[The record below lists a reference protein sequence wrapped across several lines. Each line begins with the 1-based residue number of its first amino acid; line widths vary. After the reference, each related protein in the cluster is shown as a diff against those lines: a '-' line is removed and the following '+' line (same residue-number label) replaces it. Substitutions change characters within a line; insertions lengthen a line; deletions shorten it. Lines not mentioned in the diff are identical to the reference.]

1 MAGSL
6 KGQSVAFFVL
16 FLFVFAPFT
25 SLAPSASFDVLEE
38 ATAPNLVGEN
48 TPVIVDIRPG
58 QTSQNPFELTVPS
71 STGTIT
77 HLDMTMQSVPLQNSQ
92 TLLWQGA
99 SAWNHQDATHSNTY
113 SQSGLL
119 TGSGSSPGYDF
130 NNGAQG
136 WTFSNTLSSR
146 ITTPACGYN
155 GSSGGSIR
163 THGGSTFATSPVID
177 LANRVNIPFNAW
189 VHEGRS
195 GCGETPDSGENLQFK
210 YKNANSQW
218 ITFHTFQAAG
228 FGGTPQSNF
237 QFSATLP
244 AAALHTNS
252 QFRIQQTSGSGG
264 GSTCCDFWFIDDV
277 KIVVPPVTTWL
288 SPSFGYNTSNSF
300 SLAEGPYAPMY
311 INADLPENSV
321 ISWTLIDEVTGE
333 NISGFEGVNGTRIH
347 LDALEWDEYGSMRL
361 LLELSGSSTNAMPII
376 ESISA
381 GGLITEE
388 FTTDPSNRGWS
399 VTNASIL
406 ARGLTSTNNSTVTSP
421 WFANNAPMAG
431 YLVSAVMSEYDAYV
445 RHHSTDNWTLISLP
459 YTGTLEAN
467 EHSFQ
472 LQFVHNSSTPSLLD
486 KVQVTLQTGTK
497 AIAPSLD
504 INNDGID
511 EWGSEDVRIGSWGF
525 QDKFDSGEYS
535 TGSSFGFSGIA
546 STSAWIPTSELGSFG
561 LGVSSEN
568 GNLTGVSLRVG
579 SSTIVS
585 KTIDGSTVSHLQLNT
600 SELDSL
606 EAALSS
612 QSGIL
617 YHMGEGFALVEI
629 EAYGNGFATFSNL
642 AVSYNTSVS
651 ISADEQSPLV
661 MAANSATRTV
671 SATPSITFPFTGLSN
686 GKIMVEVTD
695 LGFSEDVETGTA
707 SIDNA
712 TWPMTPSQRW
722 MSFSTTFNI
731 DEDSTATLVRFDVQG
746 ELNHATWLLP
756 IGGGT
761 PLGQGDS
768 HLVELHPT
776 EPLKVTSISSTMS
789 EMTVQFRMEQGWDD
803 EQHLSV
809 SMRVVL
815 DNDVVS
821 RPSQSFW
828 GGAGLQALEND
839 LVIKSVLITDD
850 NGPVPSS
857 KEYLAAGTGLNFSI
871 DIGYEGVDGIDSFA
885 DGDAEVQLWQGS
897 TMVANTTSLD
907 VDTWNVSDAAP
918 FTFGDLGWTVRV
930 IPLEGGDITNDSEQI
945 RSFKIDPTSPSVIF
959 SSVDWYDHRIASTSQ
974 TVQFQILDPV
984 LLPSNVQVMLW
995 REWADDTD
1003 LNGLPSADEYNSRS
1017 LIIPTD
1023 LTVST
1028 GLYTL
1033 LFDDSMGSLG
1043 QKVAGYL
1050 VGNDASG
1057 QPLQDGGTS
1066 ADGEH
1071 LFMYQLGP
1079 DGPPTLSSNAMSW
1092 NNGVQSWL
1100 HPGQPYTLRVDMS
1113 EPNGASDLTTVE
1125 IQLASNI
1132 LTSPLSFTWDFV
1144 TDSCTSNSIHLIIH
1158 SCDMLALNG
1167 AQAGPYEKDTRLI
1180 ADLELAW
1187 TTPDLGDTF
1196 REPSVRIVDRAGQE
1210 VLQTFPA
1217 LRWRFS
1223 PALTIPQ
1230 ETVSLVLTQGSSLED
1245 GARIPPNSPFELTGG
1260 LVFEKTT
1267 TMPAFNCSVDV
1278 MFAGQT
1284 YSVQTYDGIWNV
1296 PLVSPSTSGTIPLT
1310 WSVGCLPPQG
1320 VDSTAK
1326 ESSVKWMIVDG
1337 LGPEPKEVQTPRP
1350 GAILSAD
1357 EHEVTI
1363 VLSEEGGIDY
1373 ESLRLVWWVEDTVTG
1388 DYIRGGEAPFLL
1400 QGTEIS
1406 GLNIVGTGTMDLS
1419 VITDEMLIDLLTV
1432 NVLIEGRDLAGN
1444 QVLGANGDSSGNA
1457 VTSWL
1462 MEWRRPT
1469 FDLDNPAVQYSR
1481 LNVKEGETTAVQIF
1495 VMNTGTLDGS
1505 TSATISVVR
1514 ADGTTSLLRNANVEV
1529 AEGSVGTILLDWGP
1543 EKEGLQW
1550 IEVVLENGERA
1561 NGPSIDV
1568 RPQREPSFTE
1578 SVFGEV
1584 NPVLGSVGLLL
1595 AVGIIGALLLMAR
1608 NATVRRGSKSEI
1620 EWDEYSDY
1628 LEDEEEEFE
1637 DPDADLL
1644 VPEAAAATTAAAT
1657 STAPTDGW
1665 TQGADGVWWWQDP
1678 NDSSWWYKDANGEI
1692 LQYK

>member
-1 MAGSL
+1 MEGR
-6 KGQSVAFFVL
+6 SVAFFVL

-25 SLAPSASFDVLEE
+25 SLAPAASFDTLEE
-38 ATAPNLVGEN
+38 VATPSFVGEN
-48 TPVIVDIRPG
+48 TPVSVDIRPG
-58 QTSQNPFELTVPS
+58 QSSQNPFELTLPS
-71 STGTIT
+71 STGSIT
-77 HLDMTMQSVPLQNSQ
+77 NLEMTMQSTPLQNSQ

-99 SAWNHQDATHSNTY
+99 SAWDHLDANHSNTF
-113 SQSGLL
+113 SQSGSL
-119 TGSGSSPGYDF
+119 TGSGTSPGYDF
-130 NNGAQG
+130 NNGPQG
-136 WTFSNTLSSR
+136 WTFSNSYSGR
-146 ITTPACGYN
+146 VTTPACGYN

-163 THGGSTFATSPVID
+163 TYAGSTYATSPVID
-177 LANRVNIPFNAW
+177 LAYRTNIEFNAW

-195 GCGETPDSGENLQFK
+195 GCGETPDSGENLQFQ
-210 YKNANSQW
+210 YKDATGNWN
-218 ITFHTFQAAG
+218 TFRTFNG
-228 FGGTPQSNF
+228 GGTVTSNF
-237 QFSATLP
+237 QFATTLP
-244 AAALHTNS
+244 SGAYHSNFQVRLH
-252 QFRIQQTSGSGG
+252 QTSGS
-264 GSTCCDFWFIDDV
+264 STCCDFWFIDDI
-277 KIVVPPVTTWL
+277 KIVLPPVTEWT
-288 SPSFGYNTSNSF
+288 SPTFGYNTSNSF
-300 SLAEGPYAPMY
+300 SLTQGPYAPMY
-311 INADLPENSV
+311 INADFPENSFL
-321 ISWTLIDEVTGE
+321 SWTLIDDVTGE
-333 NISGFEGVNGTRIH
+333 NVSGFESINGTRVH
-347 LDALEWDEYGSMRL
+347 LDAVDWEEYGSLRL
-361 LLELSGSSTNAMPII
+361 RLELVGSGTNAMPVV

-381 GGLITEE
+381 GGLMTEE
-388 FTTDPSNRGWS
+388 FTTDPSDRGWS
-399 VTNASIL
+399 VINATNL
-406 ARGLTSTNNSTVTSP
+406 AGSLTSLNNSTVTSP

-431 YLVSAVMSEYDAYV
+431 YLVSAVSNEYDAYV
-445 RHHSTDNWTLISLP
+445 RHHISDNWTLISLP
-459 YTGTLEAN
+459 HTGSLEAN

-472 LQFVHNSSTPSLLD
+472 LQFVHNSTSPSLLD
-486 KVQVTLQTGTK
+486 KVQVTLQTGGKTT
-497 AIAPSLD
+497 APSLD
-504 INNDGID
+504 LDNDGID
-511 EWGSEDVRIGSWGF
+511 EWGGGDVRIGSWGF
-525 QDKFDSGEYS
+525 QNVFNSGEHS

-546 STSAWIPTSELGSFG
+546 STSAWIPTSELSSFG

-568 GNLTGVSLRVG
+568 GNMTGISLRIG
-579 SSTIVS
+579 GTTIVS
-585 KTIDGSTVSHLQLNT
+585 KTIDGDTAYHLQLNS
-600 SELDSL
+600 SELDL
-606 EAALSS
+606 VEAALAS
-612 QSGIL
+612 QSGVL
-617 YHMGEGFALVEI
+617 YHMNEGFASVDI

-642 AVSYNTSVS
+642 AVPYNTSLS

-661 MAANSATRTV
+661 MAANAATRSV
-671 SATPSITFPFTGLSN
+671 GANPSVTFPFTGLSN
-686 GKIMVEVTD
+686 GKIIVELTD
-695 LGFSEDVETGTA
+695 LGFSEEVVTGTS

-722 MSFSTTFNI
+722 MSFTTRFNI
-731 DEDSTATLVRFDVQG
+731 DEDRSASLVRLDVQG
-746 ELNHATWLLP
+746 DSNHATWLLP

-776 EPLKVTSISSTMS
+776 EPLTVTPVAGMMS
-789 EMTVQFRMEQGWDD
+789 EITVQFRIEQGWDD
-803 EQHLSV
+803 EQQLSV

-828 GGAGLQALEND
+828 GGSGVQALEND
-839 LVIKSVLITDD
+839 LVVKSVIITDD
-850 NGPVPSS
+850 NGPVSPST
-857 KEYLAAGTGLNFSI
+857 EYLAAGTGLNFSI

-897 TMVANTTSLD
+897 TMVANTTSLE
-907 VDTWNVSDAAP
+907 VDMWNVSDTAP
-918 FTFGDLGWTVRV
+918 FSFGDLEWTVRV
-930 IPLEGGDITNDSEQI
+930 VPLEGGDVTNESEQI

-984 LLPSNVQVMLW
+984 LLPSDVHVMLW

-1003 LNGLPSADEYNSRS
+1003 LNGLPSADEYNQRS

-1057 QPLQDGGTS
+1057 QSLQDGGS
-1066 ADGEH
+1066 SVDGEH

-1079 DGPPTLSSNAMSW
+1079 DGPPTLPANAMSW
-1092 NNGVQSWL
+1092 NDGVQSWL
-1100 HPGQPYTLRVDMS
+1100 HPGQTYTLHVDMS

-1196 REPSVRIVDRAGQE
+1196 REPSVRIVDRSGQE
-1210 VLQTFPA
+1210 VLKTFPA

-1223 PALTIPQ
+1223 PALMIPQ

-1260 LVFEKTT
+1260 LVFDKTIT
-1267 TMPAFNCSVDV
+1267 TPEFNCSVDV

-1284 YSVQTYDGIWNV
+1284 YSVQTYDGIWNI

-1320 VDSTAK
+1320 IDSTAK

-1388 DYIRGGEAPFLL
+1388 DFILGGDAPFLL

-1406 GLNIVGTGTMDLS
+1406 GLNLVGTGKMDLS
-1419 VITDEMLIDLLTV
+1419 VVTDEMLIDLLTV
-1432 NVLIEGRDLAGN
+1432 NVLVEGRDLAGN
-1444 QVLGANGDSSGNA
+1444 QVLGANGESSGNA

-1462 MEWRRPT
+1462 MEWRKPT
-1469 FDLDNPAVQYSR
+1469 FELDTPAVQYSR

-1495 VMNTGTLDGS
+1495 VKNTGTLDGS
-1505 TSATISVVR
+1505 TSATVSVVR
-1514 ADGTTSLLRNANVEV
+1514 ADGTTSVLRNADVEIG
-1529 AEGSVGTILLDWGP
+1529 EGSVGTIVLDWGP

-1550 IEVVLENGERA
+1550 IEVVLENGDRA

-1578 SVFGEV
+1578 SVFGDV
-1584 NPVLGSVGLLL
+1584 NPILGSIGLLL

-1628 LEDEEEEFE
+1628 LEDEEEVFE
-1637 DPDADLL
+1637 DPDADLF
-1644 VPEAAAATTAAAT
+1644 VHEAAAAT
-1657 STAPTDGW
+1657 STAATTTSANTDGW
-1665 TQGADGVWWWQDP
+1665 TQGADNVWWWQDP

>member
-1 MAGSL
+1 MAESL
-6 KGQSVAFFVL
+6 GGRSIAFFVL

-25 SLAPSASFDVLEE
+25 SLAPAASFEVLEE
-38 ATAPNLVGEN
+38 ATAPLFVGEN
-48 TPVIVDIRPG
+48 TPVSVDIRPG
-58 QTSQNPFELTVPS
+58 QSSQNPFELTLPS
-71 STGTIT
+71 STGSIT
-77 HLDMTMQSVPLQNSQ
+77 NLEMTMQSSPLQNSQ

-99 SAWNHQDATHSNTY
+99 SAWDHPDATHSNTY
-113 SQSGLL
+113 SQSGSL

-136 WTFSNTLSSR
+136 WTFSNSYSARVTS
-146 ITTPACGYN
+146 PACGYN
-155 GSSGGSIR
+155 GSSGGSLR
-163 THGGSTFATSPVID
+163 TYAGSTYATSPVID
-177 LANRVNIPFNAW
+177 LSNRVNIPFHAW

-195 GCGETPDSGENLQFK
+195 GCGETPDVNEDLQFQ
-210 YKNANSQW
+210 YKNAAGTW
-218 ITFHTFQAAG
+218 TAFRTFS
-228 FGGTPQSNF
+228 GGGAVTS
-237 QFSATLP
+237 
-244 AAALHTNS
+244 NS
-252 QFRIQQTSGSGG
+252 QFMTTLPVGAYHANFQVRLHQTSGR
-264 GSTCCDFWFIDDV
+264 STCGDYWLVDDV
-277 KIVVPPVTTWL
+277 KVVLPPLTEWI
-288 SPSFGYNTSNSF
+288 SPSFGYNTSSSF

-311 INADLPENSV
+311 INADFPENSFLT
-321 ISWTLIDEVTGE
+321 WTLIDEVTGE
-333 NISGFEGVNGTRIH
+333 NISGFESMNGTRIH
-347 LDALEWDEYGSMRL
+347 LDAVDWEEYGSLRL
-361 LLELSGSSTNAMPII
+361 RLELYGSSTNSMPLI

-381 GGLITEE
+381 GGLMTEE

-399 VTNASIL
+399 VTNASVL
-406 ARGLTSTNNSTVTSP
+406 AGGLTSFNNSTVTSP
-421 WFANNAPMAG
+421 WFSNNAPMAG
-431 YLVSAVMSEYDAYV
+431 YLVSAVMNEYDSYV
-445 RHHSTDNWTLISLP
+445 RHDASESWTPITLP
-459 YTGTLEAN
+459 YTGSLGAN

-486 KVQVTLQTGTK
+486 KVQVTLQTGGKTN
-497 AIAPSLD
+497 APSLD
-504 INNDGID
+504 LDNDGIN
-511 EWGSEDVRIGSWGF
+511 EWGGEDVRIGSWGF
-525 QDKFDSGEYS
+525 QDKFDSGEY
-535 TGSSFGFSGIA
+535 TTSSGFGFSGIA
-546 STSAWIPTSELGSFG
+546 STSAWIPTSELGGFG
-561 LGVSSEN
+561 LGVSSDN
-568 GNLTGVSLRVG
+568 GNMTGLSLRVG
-579 SSTIVS
+579 GTTIVS
-585 KTIDGSTVSHLQLNT
+585 KVIDGETAYHLQLNST
-600 SELDSL
+600 EL
-606 EAALSS
+606 ALLQATLAS
-612 QSGIL
+612 QSGVL
-617 YHMGEGFALVEI
+617 YHMGEGFALVDI

-642 AVSYNTSVS
+642 AVPFNTSVS

-661 MAANSATRTV
+661 MAANSATRTT
-671 SATPSITFPFTGLSN
+671 SANPTITFPFTGLSN
-686 GKIMVEVTD
+686 GKIIVEVTD

-707 SIDNA
+707 SVANA

-722 MSFSTTFNI
+722 MSFTTRFNI
-731 DEDSTATLVRFDVQG
+731 DEDRSATVVRLDVQG
-746 ELNHATWLLP
+746 DLNHATWLLP

-776 EPLKVTSISSTMS
+776 EPINVTSISATMS
-789 EMTVQFRMEQGWDD
+789 EMKVQFRIEQGWDD

-839 LVIKSVLITDD
+839 LVIKSVIITDD
-850 NGPVPSS
+850 NGLVSSS

-871 DIGYEGVDGIDSFA
+871 DVGYEGVEGIDSFA

-897 TMVANTTSLD
+897 LMVANTTSLD
-907 VDTWNVSDAAP
+907 GDMWNVSDAAP
-918 FTFGDLGWTVRV
+918 FTFGDLEWTVRV
-930 IPLEGGDITNDSEQI
+930 VPLEGGGSADESEQI
-945 RSFKIDPTSPSVIF
+945 RSFKIDPTSPSVIS
-959 SSVDWYDHRIASTSQ
+959 SSVDWYDHRVASTSQ

-984 LLPSNVQVMLW
+984 LLPSNVNVMLW

-1003 LNGLPSADEYNSRS
+1003 LNGWPSADEYKSRS

-1043 QKVAGYL
+1043 QKVSGYL

-1057 QPLQDGGTS
+1057 QSLQDGGTS
-1066 ADGEH
+1066 VDGEH

-1092 NNGVQSWL
+1092 DGGVQSWI
-1100 HPGQPYTLRVDMS
+1100 HPGQAYTLRVDMS

-1132 LTSPLSFTWDFV
+1132 LTSPLSFTWNFV

-1167 AQAGPYEKDTRLI
+1167 LEAGPYEKDTRLVV
-1180 ADLELAW
+1180 DLELAW

-1223 PALTIPQ
+1223 PALMIPQ
-1230 ETVSLVLTQGSSLED
+1230 ETVSLVLTQGSSLDD

-1267 TMPAFNCSVDV
+1267 TMPEFNCSVDV

-1284 YSVQTYDGIWNV
+1284 YSVQTYDGIWNI

-1320 VDSTAK
+1320 IDSTAK

-1388 DYIRGGEAPFLL
+1388 DYIRGGDAPFLL

-1406 GLNIVGTGTMDLS
+1406 GLNLVGTGKMDLS

-1432 NVLIEGRDLAGN
+1432 NVLVEGRDLAGN
-1444 QVLGANGDSSGNA
+1444 QVLGANGDSSGNS

-1469 FDLDNPAVQYSR
+1469 FELDNPAIQYSR

-1495 VMNTGTLDGS
+1495 VKNTGTLDGS
-1505 TSATISVVR
+1505 TSATVSVVR
-1514 ADGTTSLLRNANVEV
+1514 ADGTTSVLRNANVDV

-1550 IEVVLENGERA
+1550 IEVVLENGNKA

-1584 NPVLGSVGLLL
+1584 DPVLGSIGLLL

-1637 DPDADLL
+1637 DPDADLF
-1644 VPEAAAATTAAAT
+1644 VPETSAAATTAATTTAT
-1657 STAPTDGW
+1657 NGW

>member
-6 KGQSVAFFVL
+6 EGRSVAFFVL

-25 SLAPSASFDVLEE
+25 SLAPSASFEVLEE
-38 ATAPNLVGEN
+38 ATAPNFVGEN
-48 TPVIVDIRPG
+48 TPVTVDIRPG
-58 QTSQNPFELTVPS
+58 QPSQNPFELTLPS
-71 STGTIT
+71 STGSIT
-77 HLDMTMQSVPLQNSQ
+77 NLEMTMQSVPLQNSQ

-99 SAWNHQDATHSNTY
+99 SAWNHPDANHSNTY
-113 SQSGLL
+113 SQSGSL

-136 WTFSNTLSSR
+136 WTFSNSFSGR
-146 ITTPACGYN
+146 VTTPACGYN
-155 GSSGGSIR
+155 GSSGGSLR
-163 THGGSTFATSPVID
+163 TYAGSTYATSPVID
-177 LANRVNIPFNAW
+177 LSNRVSIPFHAW
-189 VHEGRS
+189 VHEGQS
-195 GCGETPDSGENLQFK
+195 GCGETPDTNENLQFQ
-210 YKNANSQW
+210 YKDAAGTWTAFRTFSGGGAVTSNSQFM
-218 ITFHTFQAAG
+218 TTLPAG
-228 FGGTPQSNF
+228 AYHSNF
-237 QFSATLP
+237 QV
-244 AAALHTNS
+244 
-252 QFRIQQTSGSGG
+252 RIHQNSGSG
-264 GSTCCDFWFIDDV
+264 TCCDYWFVDDV
-277 KIVVPPVTTWL
+277 KIVLPPVTEWT

-311 INADLPENSV
+311 LNADFPENSF
-321 ISWTLIDEVTGE
+321 ISWTLIDDVTGE
-333 NISGFEGVNGTRIH
+333 NLSGFEAINGTRVH
-347 LDALEWDEYGSMRL
+347 LDAVDWSEYGSLRL
-361 LLELSGSSTNAMPII
+361 RLELLGSSTNAMPLI

-381 GGLITEE
+381 GGLMTEE
-388 FTTDPSNRGWS
+388 FTTDPSSRGWD
-399 VTNASIL
+399 VTNATVL
-406 ARGLTSTNNSTVTSP
+406 AGSLTSLNNSTVTSP
-421 WFANNAPMAG
+421 WFANNAPIAG
-431 YLVSAVMSEYDAYV
+431 YLVSSVMSEYDAYV
-445 RHHSTDNWTLISLP
+445 RHHTTDNWTAISLP
-459 YTGTLEAN
+459 YSGSLEAN

-472 LQFVHNSSTPSLLD
+472 LQFIHNSTTPSLLD
-486 KVQVTLQTGTK
+486 KVQVTLQTGAKT
-497 AIAPSLD
+497 IAPSLD
-504 INNDGID
+504 LNNDGIN
-511 EWGSEDVRIGSWGF
+511 EWGGEDVRIGSWGF
-525 QDKFDSGEYS
+525 QDKFGSGEFS
-535 TGSSFGFSGIA
+535 TRSGFGFSGIA
-546 STSAWIPTSELGSFG
+546 STSTWIPTSELGGFG
-561 LGVSSEN
+561 LGISSEN
-568 GNLTGVSLRVG
+568 GNMTGISLRVG
-579 SSTIVS
+579 GSTIIS
-585 KTIDGSTVSHLQLNT
+585 KTIDGTTVTHLQLNA
-600 SELDSL
+600 SELDLL
-606 EAALSS
+606 EATLSS
-612 QSGIL
+612 QSAVL
-617 YHMGEGFALVEI
+617 YHMGEGFAMVDI
-629 EAYGNGFATFSNL
+629 EVYGNGFATFSNL
-642 AVSYNTSVS
+642 AVPYNTSIS
-651 ISADEQSPLV
+651 ITADEQSPLV

-671 SATPSITFPFTGLSN
+671 SSTPSITLPFTGLSN
-686 GKIMVEVTD
+686 GKMVVEVTD

-722 MSFSTTFNI
+722 MSFTTRFNI
-731 DEDSTATLVRFDVQG
+731 DADRSATLVRLDVQG
-746 ELNHATWLLP
+746 DLNHATWLLP
-756 IGGGT
+756 VGGGT

-776 EPLKVTSISSTMS
+776 EPITVSSISATMS
-789 EMTVQFRMEQGWDD
+789 EMMVQFRIEQGWDD
-803 EQHLSV
+803 EQQLSV

-828 GGAGLQALEND
+828 GGTGLQALEND

-850 NGPVPSS
+850 NGPVLSS

-907 VDTWNVSDAAP
+907 GDIWNVSDAAP
-918 FTFGDLGWTVRV
+918 FSFGDLDWTVRV
-930 IPLEGGDITNDSEQI
+930 IPLEGGGITNDSEQI

-959 SSVDWYDHRIASTSQ
+959 SSVDWYDHRVASTSQ

-984 LLPSNVQVMLW
+984 LLPSNVQLMLW

-1003 LNGLPSADEYNSRS
+1003 LNGLPSANEYNSRS

-1050 VGNDASG
+1050 VGTDASG
-1057 QPLQDGGTS
+1057 QSLQDGGTS
-1066 ADGEH
+1066 VDGEH

-1079 DGPPTLSSNAMSW
+1079 DGPPTLPTNAMSW
-1092 NNGVQSWL
+1092 NDGVQSWL
-1100 HPGQPYTLRVDMS
+1100 HPGQPYTLRVDMN

-1144 TDSCTSNSIHLIIH
+1144 TDSCTSDSIHLIIH
-1158 SCDMLALNG
+1158 SCDMLALSG
-1167 AQAGPYEKDTRLI
+1167 AQAGPYEKETRLI

-1223 PALTIPQ
+1223 PALMIPQ

-1267 TMPAFNCSVDV
+1267 TLPAFNCSVDV

-1320 VDSTAK
+1320 IDSTAK

-1388 DYIRGGEAPFLL
+1388 DYLRGGDAPFLL

-1406 GLNIVGTGTMDLS
+1406 GLNLVGTGTMDLS

-1432 NVLIEGRDLAGN
+1432 NVLVEGRDLAGN
-1444 QVLGANGDSSGNA
+1444 QVLGANGESSGNA

-1469 FDLDNPAVQYSR
+1469 FDLDSPAVQYSR

-1495 VMNTGTLDGS
+1495 VKNTGTLDGS
-1505 TSATISVVR
+1505 TSATISVIR
-1514 ADGTTSLLRNANVEV
+1514 ADGTTSVLRNANVEV

-1550 IEVVLENGERA
+1550 IEVVLENGKKA

-1568 RPQREPSFTE
+1568 RPEREPSFTE

-1584 NPVLGSVGLLL
+1584 NPVLGSVGLFL

-1644 VPEAAAATTAAAT
+1644 VPEAAVATTVAQTTAA
-1657 STAPTDGW
+1657 STDGW

>member
-1 MAGSL
+1 MAESL
-6 KGQSVAFFVL
+6 GGRSIAFFVL

-25 SLAPSASFDVLEE
+25 SLAPAASFEVLEE
-38 ATAPNLVGEN
+38 ATAPSFVGEN
-48 TPVIVDIRPG
+48 TPVSVDIRPG
-58 QTSQNPFELTVPS
+58 QSSQNPFELTLPS
-71 STGTIT
+71 STGSIT
-77 HLDMTMQSVPLQNSQ
+77 NLEMTMQSSPLQNSQ

-99 SAWNHQDATHSNTY
+99 SAWNHPDATHSNTY
-113 SQSGLL
+113 SQSGSL

-136 WTFSNTLSSR
+136 WTFSNSYSARVTS
-146 ITTPACGYN
+146 PACGYN
-155 GSSGGSIR
+155 GSSGGSLR
-163 THGGSTFATSPVID
+163 TYAGSTYATSPVID
-177 LANRVNIPFNAW
+177 LSNRVNIPFHAW

-195 GCGETPDSGENLQFK
+195 GCGETPDVNEDLQFQ
-210 YKNANSQW
+210 YKNAAGTW
-218 ITFHTFQAAG
+218 TAFRTFS
-228 FGGTPQSNF
+228 GGGAVTS
-237 QFSATLP
+237 
-244 AAALHTNS
+244 NS
-252 QFRIQQTSGSGG
+252 QFMTTLPVGAYHANFQVRLHQTSGS
-264 GSTCCDFWFIDDV
+264 STCCDYWFVDDV
-277 KIVVPPVTTWL
+277 KVVLPPLTEWI
-288 SPSFGYNTSNSF
+288 SPSFGYNTSSSF

-311 INADLPENSV
+311 INADFPENSFLT
-321 ISWTLIDEVTGE
+321 WTLIDEVTGE
-333 NISGFEGVNGTRIH
+333 NISGFESMNGTRIH
-347 LDALEWDEYGSMRL
+347 LDAVDWEEYGSLRL
-361 LLELSGSSTNAMPII
+361 RLELYGSSTNSMPLI

-381 GGLITEE
+381 GGLMTEE

-399 VTNASIL
+399 VTNASVL
-406 ARGLTSTNNSTVTSP
+406 AGGLTSFNNSTVTSP
-421 WFANNAPMAG
+421 WFSNNAPMAG
-431 YLVSAVMSEYDAYV
+431 YLVSAVMNEYDSYV
-445 RHHSTDNWTLISLP
+445 RHDASESWTPITLP
-459 YTGTLEAN
+459 YTGSLGAN

-486 KVQVTLQTGTK
+486 KVQVTLQTGGK
-497 AIAPSLD
+497 ANAPSLD
-504 INNDGID
+504 LDNDGIN
-511 EWGSEDVRIGSWGF
+511 EWGGEDVRIGSWGF
-525 QDKFDSGEYS
+525 QDKFDSGEY
-535 TGSSFGFSGIA
+535 TTSSGFGFSGIA
-546 STSAWIPTSELGSFG
+546 STSAWIPTSELGGFG
-561 LGVSSEN
+561 LGVSSDN
-568 GNLTGVSLRVG
+568 GNMTGLSLRVG
-579 SSTIVS
+579 GTTIVS
-585 KTIDGSTVSHLQLNT
+585 KVIDGETAYHLQLNST
-600 SELDSL
+600 EL
-606 EAALSS
+606 ALLQATLAS
-612 QSGIL
+612 QSGVL
-617 YHMGEGFALVEI
+617 YHMGEGFALVDI

-642 AVSYNTSVS
+642 AVPFNTSVS

-661 MAANSATRTV
+661 MAANSATRTT
-671 SATPSITFPFTGLSN
+671 SANPTITFPFTGLSN
-686 GKIMVEVTD
+686 GKIIVEVTD

-707 SIDNA
+707 SVANA

-722 MSFSTTFNI
+722 MSFTTRFNI
-731 DEDSTATLVRFDVQG
+731 DEDRSATVVRLDVQG
-746 ELNHATWLLP
+746 DLNHATWLLP

-776 EPLKVTSISSTMS
+776 EPINVTSISATMS
-789 EMTVQFRMEQGWDD
+789 EMKVQFRIEQGWDD

-839 LVIKSVLITDD
+839 LVIKSVIITDD
-850 NGPVPSS
+850 NGLVSSS

-871 DIGYEGVDGIDSFA
+871 DVGYEGIEGIDSFA

-897 TMVANTTSLD
+897 LMVANTTSLD
-907 VDTWNVSDAAP
+907 GDMWNVSDAAP
-918 FTFGDLGWTVRV
+918 FTFGDLEWTVRV
-930 IPLEGGDITNDSEQI
+930 VPLEGGGSADESEQI
-945 RSFKIDPTSPSVIF
+945 RSFKIDPTSPSVIS
-959 SSVDWYDHRIASTSQ
+959 SSVDWYDHRVASTSQ

-984 LLPSNVQVMLW
+984 LLPSNVNVMLW

-1003 LNGLPSADEYNSRS
+1003 LNGWPSADEYKSRS

-1043 QKVAGYL
+1043 QKVSGYL

-1057 QPLQDGGTS
+1057 QSLQDGGTS
-1066 ADGEH
+1066 VDGEH

-1092 NNGVQSWL
+1092 DGGVQSWI
-1100 HPGQPYTLRVDMS
+1100 HPGQAYTLRVDMS

-1132 LTSPLSFTWDFV
+1132 LTSPLSFTWNFV

-1167 AQAGPYEKDTRLI
+1167 LEAGPYEKDTRLVV
-1180 ADLELAW
+1180 DLELAW

-1223 PALTIPQ
+1223 PALMIPQ
-1230 ETVSLVLTQGSSLED
+1230 ETVSLVLTQGSSLDD

-1267 TMPAFNCSVDV
+1267 TMPEFNCSVDV

-1284 YSVQTYDGIWNV
+1284 YSVQTYDGIWNI

-1320 VDSTAK
+1320 IDSTAK

-1388 DYIRGGEAPFLL
+1388 DYIRGGDAPFLL

-1406 GLNIVGTGTMDLS
+1406 GLNLVGTGKMDLS

-1432 NVLIEGRDLAGN
+1432 NVLVEGRDLAGN
-1444 QVLGANGDSSGNA
+1444 QVLGANGDSSGNS

-1469 FDLDNPAVQYSR
+1469 FELDNPAIQYSR

-1495 VMNTGTLDGS
+1495 VKNTGTLDGS
-1505 TSATISVVR
+1505 TSATVSVVR
-1514 ADGTTSLLRNANVEV
+1514 ADGTTSVLRNANVDV

-1550 IEVVLENGERA
+1550 IEVVLENGNKA

-1584 NPVLGSVGLLL
+1584 DPVLGSIGLLL

-1637 DPDADLL
+1637 DPDADLF
-1644 VPEAAAATTAAAT
+1644 VPETSAAATTAATTTAT
-1657 STAPTDGW
+1657 NGW

>member
-1 MAGSL
+1 MAESL
-6 KGQSVAFFVL
+6 GGRSIAFFVL

-25 SLAPSASFDVLEE
+25 SLAPSASFDALEE
-38 ATAPNLVGEN
+38 GAAPSFVGEN
-48 TPVIVDIRPG
+48 TPVSVDIRPG
-58 QTSQNPFELTVPS
+58 QSSQNPFELTLPS
-71 STGTIT
+71 STGSIT
-77 HLDMTMQSVPLQNSQ
+77 NLEMTMQSSPLQNSQ

-99 SAWNHQDATHSNTY
+99 SAWDHPDANHSNTY

-136 WTFSNTLSSR
+136 WTFSNSLSSR

-163 THGGSTFATSPVID
+163 THGGSTHATSPVID
-177 LANRVNIPFNAW
+177 LSNRVNIPFNAW

-228 FGGTPQSNF
+228 FSGTPKSNF
-237 QFSATLP
+237 QFSSVLP
-244 AAALHTNS
+244 VAALHANS

-264 GSTCCDFWFIDDV
+264 GTTCCDFWFIDDV
-277 KIVVPPVTTWL
+277 KVVIPPITSWI
-288 SPSFGYNTSNSF
+288 SPSFGYNTSSSF

-311 INADLPENSV
+311 INADFPENSYLT
-321 ISWTLIDEVTGE
+321 WTLIDEVTGE
-333 NISGFEGVNGTRIH
+333 NISGFESMNGTRIH
-347 LDALEWDEYGSMRL
+347 LDAVDWEEYGELRL
-361 LLELSGSSTNAMPII
+361 RLELHGSSTNAMPIV
-376 ESISA
+376 ESISG
-381 GGLITEE
+381 GGLMTED
-388 FTTDPSNRGWS
+388 FTTDPSDRGWN
-399 VTNASIL
+399 VENASIL
-406 ARGLTSTNNSTVTSP
+406 AGGLTSLNNSTITSP
-421 WFANNAPMAG
+421 WFSNNAPMAG
-431 YLVSAVMSEYDAYV
+431 YLVSAVMNEYDAYV
-445 RHHSTDNWTLISLP
+445 RHHASESWTPINLP
-459 YTGTLEAN
+459 YSGSLSAN

-472 LQFVHNSSTPSLLD
+472 LQFIHNSTTPSLLD
-486 KVQVTLQTGTK
+486 KVQVTLQTGGKTN
-497 AIAPSLD
+497 APSLD
-504 INNDGID
+504 INNDGIN
-511 EWGSEDVRIGSWGF
+511 EWGGENTRIGSWGF
-525 QDKFDSGEYS
+525 QDKFDTGEHSTTSG
-535 TGSSFGFSGIA
+535 FGFSGIA
-546 STSAWIPTSELGSFG
+546 STSAWIPTSELSGFG
-561 LGVSSEN
+561 LGVSSDN
-568 GNLTGVSLRVG
+568 GNMTGISLRVG
-579 SSTIVS
+579 GTTIVS
-585 KTIDGSTVSHLQLNT
+585 KVIDGVTAYHLQLNST
-600 SELDSL
+600 ELDL
-606 EAALSS
+606 MQTALAS
-612 QSGIL
+612 QSGVL
-617 YHMGEGFALVEI
+617 YHMGEGFALVDI
-629 EAYGNGFATFSNL
+629 EAYGNGVATFSNL
-642 AVSYNTSVS
+642 AVPFNTSVS

-661 MAANSATRTV
+661 LAANAATRTV
-671 SATPSITFPFTGLSN
+671 SANPTITFPFTGLSQGN
-686 GKIMVEVTD
+686 IIVEVTD
-695 LGFSEDVETGTA
+695 LGFSEEVETGTA
-707 SIDNA
+707 SIVNA

-722 MSFSTTFNI
+722 MSFSTIFNI
-731 DEDSTATLVRFDVQG
+731 DEDFSATVVRFDVQG
-746 ELNHATWLLP
+746 DLNHATWLLP
-756 IGGGT
+756 VGGGT

-776 EPLKVTSISSTMS
+776 QPISVNSISATMS
-789 EMTVQFRMEQGWDD
+789 EMTVQFRIEQGWDD

-850 NGPVPSS
+850 NGPVSS
-857 KEYLAAGTGLNFSI
+857 STEYLAAGTGLNFSI
-871 DIGYEGVDGIDSFA
+871 DVGYEGVEGIDSFA

-897 TMVANTTSLD
+897 TMIANTTSLD
-907 VDTWNVSDAAP
+907 GDMWNVSDAAP
-918 FTFGDLGWTVRV
+918 FTFGDLDWTVRV
-930 IPLEGGDITNDSEQI
+930 IPLEGGGIVNESELI

-959 SSVDWYDHRIASTSQ
+959 SSVDWYDHRVASTSQ

-984 LLPSNVQVMLW
+984 LLPSDVHVMLW
-995 REWADDTD
+995 REWADDDD
-1003 LNGLPSADEYNSRS
+1003 LNGWPSADEYKSRS

-1043 QKVAGYL
+1043 QKVSGYL
-1050 VGNDASG
+1050 VGSDASG
-1057 QPLQDGGTS
+1057 QPLQDSGTS

-1079 DGPPTLSSNAMSW
+1079 DGPPTLTSNAMSW
-1092 NNGVQSWL
+1092 SGGVQSWI
-1100 HPGQPYTLRVDMS
+1100 HPGQAYTLRVDMS

-1167 AQAGPYEKDTRLI
+1167 LEAGPYEKDTRLVV
-1180 ADLELAW
+1180 DLELAW

-1223 PALTIPQ
+1223 PALMIPQ

-1267 TMPAFNCSVDV
+1267 TMPEFNCSVDV

-1284 YSVQTYDGIWNV
+1284 YSVQTYDGIWNI

-1320 VDSTAK
+1320 IDSTEK
-1326 ESSVKWMIVDG
+1326 GSSVKWMIVDG
-1337 LGPEPKEVQTPRP
+1337 IGPEPKEVQTPRP

-1363 VLSEEGGIDY
+1363 VLEEEGGIDY

-1388 DYIRGGEAPFLL
+1388 DYIRGGDAPFLL

-1406 GLNIVGTGTMDLS
+1406 GLNLVGTGKMDLS

-1444 QVLGANGDSSGNA
+1444 QVLGANGDSSGNS

-1469 FDLDNPAVQYSR
+1469 FELDNPAIQYSR

-1495 VMNTGTLDGS
+1495 VKNTGTLDGS

-1514 ADGTTSLLRNANVEV
+1514 ADGTTDVLRNANVEV

-1543 EKEGLQW
+1543 EKIGLQW
-1550 IEVVLENGERA
+1550 IEVVLENGNNA

-1584 NPVLGSVGLLL
+1584 NPVLGSIGILL
-1595 AVGIIGALLLMAR
+1595 AIGIIGALLLMAR
-1608 NATVRRGSKSEI
+1608 NATVRRGSKLEI

-1628 LEDEEEEFE
+1628 LEEEEEEFE
-1637 DPDADLL
+1637 DPDSDLL
-1644 VPEAAAATTAAAT
+1644 EPETAPATTTAT
-1657 STAPTDGW
+1657 TTASTDGW

-1678 NDSSWWYKDANGEI
+1678 NDSTWWYKDANGEI

>member
-1 MAGSL
+1 MAESL
-6 KGQSVAFFVL
+6 GGRSIAFFVL

-25 SLAPSASFDVLEE
+25 SLAPAASFEVLEE
-38 ATAPNLVGEN
+38 ATAPSFVGEN
-48 TPVIVDIRPG
+48 TPVSVDIRPG
-58 QTSQNPFELTVPS
+58 QSSQNPFELTLPS
-71 STGTIT
+71 STGSIT
-77 HLDMTMQSVPLQNSQ
+77 NLEMTMQSSPLQNSQ

-99 SAWNHQDATHSNTY
+99 SAWNHPDATHSNTY
-113 SQSGLL
+113 SQSGSL

-136 WTFSNTLSSR
+136 WTFSNSYSARVTS
-146 ITTPACGYN
+146 PACGYN
-155 GSSGGSIR
+155 GSSGGSLR
-163 THGGSTFATSPVID
+163 TYAGSTYATSPVID
-177 LANRVNIPFNAW
+177 LSNRVNIPFHAW

-195 GCGETPDSGENLQFK
+195 GCGETPDVNEDLQFQ
-210 YKNANSQW
+210 YKNAAGTW
-218 ITFHTFQAAG
+218 TAFRTFS
-228 FGGTPQSNF
+228 GGGAVTS
-237 QFSATLP
+237 
-244 AAALHTNS
+244 NS
-252 QFRIQQTSGSGG
+252 QFMTTLPVGAYHANFQVRLHQTSGS
-264 GSTCCDFWFIDDV
+264 STCCDYWFVDDV
-277 KIVVPPVTTWL
+277 KVVLPPLTEWI
-288 SPSFGYNTSNSF
+288 SPSFGYNTSSSF

-311 INADLPENSV
+311 INADFPENSFLT
-321 ISWTLIDEVTGE
+321 WTLIDEVTGE
-333 NISGFEGVNGTRIH
+333 NISGFESMNGTRIH
-347 LDALEWDEYGSMRL
+347 LDAVDWEEYGSLRL
-361 LLELSGSSTNAMPII
+361 RLELYGSSTNSMPLI

-381 GGLITEE
+381 GGLMTEE

-399 VTNASIL
+399 VTNASVL
-406 ARGLTSTNNSTVTSP
+406 AGGLTSFNNSTVTSP
-421 WFANNAPMAG
+421 WFSNNAPMAG
-431 YLVSAVMSEYDAYV
+431 YLVSAVMNEYDSYV
-445 RHHSTDNWTLISLP
+445 RHDASESWTPITLP
-459 YTGTLEAN
+459 YTGSLGAN

-486 KVQVTLQTGTK
+486 KVQVTLQTGGK
-497 AIAPSLD
+497 ANAPSLD
-504 INNDGID
+504 LDNDGIN
-511 EWGSEDVRIGSWGF
+511 EWGGEDVRIGSWGF
-525 QDKFDSGEYS
+525 QDKFDSGEY
-535 TGSSFGFSGIA
+535 TTSSGFGFSGIA
-546 STSAWIPTSELGSFG
+546 STSAWIPTSELGGFG
-561 LGVSSEN
+561 LGVSSDN
-568 GNLTGVSLRVG
+568 GNMTGLSLRVG
-579 SSTIVS
+579 GTTIVS
-585 KTIDGSTVSHLQLNT
+585 KVIDGETAYHLQLNST
-600 SELDSL
+600 EL
-606 EAALSS
+606 ALLQATLAS
-612 QSGIL
+612 QSGVL
-617 YHMGEGFALVEI
+617 YHMGEGFALVDI

-642 AVSYNTSVS
+642 AVPFNTSVS

-661 MAANSATRTV
+661 MAANSATRTT
-671 SATPSITFPFTGLSN
+671 SANPTITFPFTGLSN
-686 GKIMVEVTD
+686 GKIIVEVTD

-707 SIDNA
+707 SVANA

-722 MSFSTTFNI
+722 MSFTTRFNI
-731 DEDSTATLVRFDVQG
+731 DEDRSATVVRLDVQG
-746 ELNHATWLLP
+746 DLNHATWLLP

-776 EPLKVTSISSTMS
+776 EPINVTSISATMS
-789 EMTVQFRMEQGWDD
+789 EMKVQFRIEQGWDD

-839 LVIKSVLITDD
+839 LVIKSVIITDD
-850 NGPVPSS
+850 NGLVSSS

-871 DIGYEGVDGIDSFA
+871 DVGYEGVEGIDSFA

-897 TMVANTTSLD
+897 LMVANTTSLD
-907 VDTWNVSDAAP
+907 GDMWNVSDAAP
-918 FTFGDLGWTVRV
+918 FTFGDLEWTVRV
-930 IPLEGGDITNDSEQI
+930 VPLEGGGSADESEQI
-945 RSFKIDPTSPSVIF
+945 RSFKIDPTSPSVIS
-959 SSVDWYDHRIASTSQ
+959 SSVDWYDHRVASTSQ

-984 LLPSNVQVMLW
+984 LLPSNVNVMLW

-1003 LNGLPSADEYNSRS
+1003 LNGWPSADEYKSRS

-1043 QKVAGYL
+1043 QKVSGYL

-1057 QPLQDGGTS
+1057 QSLQDGGTS
-1066 ADGEH
+1066 VDGEH

-1092 NNGVQSWL
+1092 DGGVQSWI
-1100 HPGQPYTLRVDMS
+1100 HPGQAYTLRVDMS

-1132 LTSPLSFTWDFV
+1132 LTSPLSFTWNFV

-1167 AQAGPYEKDTRLI
+1167 LEAGPYEKDTRLVV
-1180 ADLELAW
+1180 DLELAW

-1223 PALTIPQ
+1223 PALMIPQ
-1230 ETVSLVLTQGSSLED
+1230 ETVSLVLTQGSSLDD

-1267 TMPAFNCSVDV
+1267 TMPEFNCSVDV

-1284 YSVQTYDGIWNV
+1284 YSVQTYDGIWNI

-1320 VDSTAK
+1320 IDSTAK

-1388 DYIRGGEAPFLL
+1388 DYIRGGDAPFLL

-1406 GLNIVGTGTMDLS
+1406 GLNLVGTGKMDLS

-1432 NVLIEGRDLAGN
+1432 NVLVEGRDLAGN
-1444 QVLGANGDSSGNA
+1444 QVLGANGDSSGNS

-1469 FDLDNPAVQYSR
+1469 FELDNPAIQYSR

-1495 VMNTGTLDGS
+1495 VKNTGTLDGS
-1505 TSATISVVR
+1505 TSATVSVVR
-1514 ADGTTSLLRNANVEV
+1514 ADGTTSVLRNANVDV

-1550 IEVVLENGERA
+1550 IEVVLENGNKA

-1584 NPVLGSVGLLL
+1584 DPVLGSIGLLL

-1637 DPDADLL
+1637 DPDADLF
-1644 VPEAAAATTAAAT
+1644 VPETSAAATTAATTTAT
-1657 STAPTDGW
+1657 NGW

>member
-1 MAGSL
+1 MAESL
-6 KGQSVAFFVL
+6 GGRSIAFFVL

-25 SLAPSASFDVLEE
+25 SLAPAASFEVLEE
-38 ATAPNLVGEN
+38 ATAPLFVGEN
-48 TPVIVDIRPG
+48 TPVSVDIRPG
-58 QTSQNPFELTVPS
+58 QSSQNPFELTLPS
-71 STGTIT
+71 STGSIT
-77 HLDMTMQSVPLQNSQ
+77 NLEMTMQSSPLQNSQ

-99 SAWNHQDATHSNTY
+99 SAWDHPDATHSNTY
-113 SQSGLL
+113 SQSGSL

-136 WTFSNTLSSR
+136 WTFSNSYSARVTS
-146 ITTPACGYN
+146 PACGYN
-155 GSSGGSIR
+155 GSSGGSLR
-163 THGGSTFATSPVID
+163 TYAGSTYATSPVID
-177 LANRVNIPFNAW
+177 LSNRVNIPFHAW

-195 GCGETPDSGENLQFK
+195 GCGETPDVNEDLQFQ
-210 YKNANSQW
+210 YKNAAGTW
-218 ITFHTFQAAG
+218 TAFRTFS
-228 FGGTPQSNF
+228 GGGAVTS
-237 QFSATLP
+237 
-244 AAALHTNS
+244 NS
-252 QFRIQQTSGSGG
+252 QFMTTLPVGAYHANFQVRLHQTSGS
-264 GSTCCDFWFIDDV
+264 STCCDYWFVDDV
-277 KIVVPPVTTWL
+277 KVVLPPLTEWI
-288 SPSFGYNTSNSF
+288 SPSFGYNTSSSF

-311 INADLPENSV
+311 INADFPENSFLT
-321 ISWTLIDEVTGE
+321 WTLIDEVTGE
-333 NISGFEGVNGTRIH
+333 NISGFESMNGTRIH
-347 LDALEWDEYGSMRL
+347 LDAVDWEEYGSLRL
-361 LLELSGSSTNAMPII
+361 RLELYGSSTNSMPLI

-381 GGLITEE
+381 GGLMTEE

-399 VTNASIL
+399 VTNASVL
-406 ARGLTSTNNSTVTSP
+406 AGGLTSFNNSTVTSP
-421 WFANNAPMAG
+421 WFSNNAPMAG
-431 YLVSAVMSEYDAYV
+431 YLVSAVMNEYDSYV
-445 RHHSTDNWTLISLP
+445 RHDASESWTPITLP
-459 YTGTLEAN
+459 YTGSLGAN

-486 KVQVTLQTGTK
+486 KVQVTLQTGGK
-497 AIAPSLD
+497 ANAPSLD
-504 INNDGID
+504 LDNDGIN
-511 EWGSEDVRIGSWGF
+511 EWGGEDVRIGSWGF
-525 QDKFDSGEYS
+525 QDKFDSGEY
-535 TGSSFGFSGIA
+535 TTSSGFGFSGIA
-546 STSAWIPTSELGSFG
+546 STSAWIPTSELGGFG
-561 LGVSSEN
+561 LGVSSDN
-568 GNLTGVSLRVG
+568 GNMTGLSLRVG
-579 SSTIVS
+579 GTTIVS
-585 KTIDGSTVSHLQLNT
+585 KVIDGETAYHLQLNST
-600 SELDSL
+600 EL
-606 EAALSS
+606 ALLQATLAS
-612 QSGIL
+612 QSGVL
-617 YHMGEGFALVEI
+617 YHMGEGFALVDI

-642 AVSYNTSVS
+642 AVPFNTSVS

-661 MAANSATRTV
+661 MAANSATRTT
-671 SATPSITFPFTGLSN
+671 SANPTITFPFTGLSN
-686 GKIMVEVTD
+686 GKIIVEVTD

-707 SIDNA
+707 SVANA

-722 MSFSTTFNI
+722 MSFTTRFNI
-731 DEDSTATLVRFDVQG
+731 DEDRSATVVRLDVQG
-746 ELNHATWLLP
+746 DLNHATWLLP

-776 EPLKVTSISSTMS
+776 EPINVTSISATMS
-789 EMTVQFRMEQGWDD
+789 EMKVQFRIEQGWDD

-839 LVIKSVLITDD
+839 LVIKSVIITDD
-850 NGPVPSS
+850 NGLVSSS

-871 DIGYEGVDGIDSFA
+871 DVGYEGVEGIDSFA

-897 TMVANTTSLD
+897 LMVANTTSLD
-907 VDTWNVSDAAP
+907 GDMWNVSDAAP
-918 FTFGDLGWTVRV
+918 FTFGDLEWTVRV
-930 IPLEGGDITNDSEQI
+930 VPLEGGGSADESEQI
-945 RSFKIDPTSPSVIF
+945 RSFKIDPTSPSVIS
-959 SSVDWYDHRIASTSQ
+959 SSVDWYDHRVASTSQ

-984 LLPSNVQVMLW
+984 LLPSNVNVMLW

-1003 LNGLPSADEYNSRS
+1003 LNGWPSADEYKSRS

-1043 QKVAGYL
+1043 QKVSGYL

-1057 QPLQDGGTS
+1057 QSLQDGGTS
-1066 ADGEH
+1066 VDGEH

-1092 NNGVQSWL
+1092 DGGVQSWI
-1100 HPGQPYTLRVDMS
+1100 HPGQAYTLRVDMS

-1132 LTSPLSFTWDFV
+1132 LTSPLSFTWNFV

-1167 AQAGPYEKDTRLI
+1167 LEAGPYEKDTRLVV
-1180 ADLELAW
+1180 DLELAW

-1223 PALTIPQ
+1223 PALMIPQ
-1230 ETVSLVLTQGSSLED
+1230 ETVSLVLTQGSSLDD

-1267 TMPAFNCSVDV
+1267 TMPEFNCSVDV

-1284 YSVQTYDGIWNV
+1284 YSVQTYDGIWNI

-1320 VDSTAK
+1320 IDSTAK

-1388 DYIRGGEAPFLL
+1388 DYIRGGDAPFLL

-1406 GLNIVGTGTMDLS
+1406 GLNLVGTGKMDLS

-1432 NVLIEGRDLAGN
+1432 NVLVEGRDLAGN
-1444 QVLGANGDSSGNA
+1444 QVLGANGDSSGNS

-1469 FDLDNPAVQYSR
+1469 FELDNPAIQYSR

-1495 VMNTGTLDGS
+1495 VKNTGTLDGS
-1505 TSATISVVR
+1505 TSATVSVVR
-1514 ADGTTSLLRNANVEV
+1514 ADGTTSVLRNANVDV

-1550 IEVVLENGERA
+1550 IEVVLENGNKA

-1584 NPVLGSVGLLL
+1584 DPVLGSIGLLL

-1637 DPDADLL
+1637 DPDADLF
-1644 VPEAAAATTAAAT
+1644 VPETSAAATTAATTTAT
-1657 STAPTDGW
+1657 NGW